1 MDVPIM
7 SNRLS
12 RFSLRMAIRT
22 GIIAVNIISC
32 PAIPR
37 PKPKS
42 TRTRHAGP
50 GGLGGWVWSGF
61 AGEKAEI

>member
-1 MDVPIM
+1 
-7 SNRLS
+7 
-12 RFSLRMAIRT
+12 MAIRT